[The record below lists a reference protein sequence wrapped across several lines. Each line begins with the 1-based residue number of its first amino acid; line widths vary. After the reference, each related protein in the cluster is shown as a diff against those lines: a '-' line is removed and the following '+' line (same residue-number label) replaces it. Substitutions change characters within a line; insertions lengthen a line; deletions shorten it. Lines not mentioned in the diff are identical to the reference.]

1 MSTGLQ
7 LDNIGKA
14 RRNFFNIL
22 PGKVIGFVHEMMG
35 IQQMK
40 LNSLHKLPDE
50 VIEKVIPVLVT
61 DGPYKIKTNLLLK
74 YNKVNQLHE
83 KVKVFT
89 IQEKFIIDTFNGKNT
104 IREISFEYARKFELT
119 KEKAYMDVK
128 SFFIE
133 LAEKMV
139 FIPKDA
145 HDENE

>member
-1 MSTGLQ
+1 MSTGSQ

-22 PGKVIGFVHEMMG
+22 PGKVISLVHEMMG
-35 IQQMK
+35 IPQMK
-40 LNSLHKLPDE
+40 LNNLHNLPDE
-50 VIEKVIPVLVT
+50 VIEKIVPVLVT

-83 KVKVFT
+83 KVKVFNV
-89 IQEKFIIDTFNGKNT
+89 QEKFIIDTFNGKNT
-104 IREISFEYARKFELT
+104 IRVISFEYARKFELT
-119 KEKAYMDVK
+119 EEKAYLHVK

-139 FIPKDA
+139 CHPKDA
-145 HDENE
+145 HDEYE